1 MKKIAVVS
9 LLTIVPFFAQQTK
22 FEIADVHASTT
33 AQGFAQNFGGILRE
47 GRYVNRDATM
57 KARAKS
63 EANALRLFYSS
74 LSYDDLQIARRHI
87 VFLSEPFPKPKR
99 ASATGTRR
107 VRARK
112 PRA

>member
-1 MKKIAVVS
+1 MKNDDAANRP
-9 LLTIVPFFAQQTK
+9 LD
-22 FEIADVHASTT
+22 EIQWRAFRLFLSTLSDG
-33 AQGFAQNFGGILRE
+33 AFNAARRQLDEEI
-47 GRYVNRDATM
+47 

-63 EANALRLFYSS
+63 EANTLRLFYSS

-99 ASATGTRR
+99 ASATDTRR
-107 VRARK
+107 ARARK

>member
-1 MKKIAVVS
+1 MKNDDAANRP
-9 LLTIVPFFAQQTK
+9 LD
-22 FEIADVHASTT
+22 EIQWRAFRLFLSTLSDG
-33 AQGFAQNFGGILRE
+33 AFNAARRQLDQEI
-47 GRYVNRDATM
+47 

-99 ASATGTRR
+99 ATASTRR
-107 VRARK
+107 ARARK

>member
-1 MKKIAVVS
+1 MKNDDAANRP
-9 LLTIVPFFAQQTK
+9 LD
-22 FEIADVHASTT
+22 EIQWRAFRLFLSTLSDG
-33 AQGFAQNFGGILRE
+33 AFNAARRQLDQEI
-47 GRYVNRDATM
+47 

-99 ASATGTRR
+99 ATTSTRR
-107 VRARK
+107 ARARK